1 MSSTITITRS
11 QLPAGYS
18 TVNFFVFVEGAPEF
32 IAFLEKVFGAEELR
46 EARTADASDGL
57 VLHAEVRI
65 GDATIM
71 IADRKPGW
79 VSTPAFPQVYV
90 NDAAEVLRRAE
101 DAGASVVTKVSDFVY
116 GMKIARFRDPWG
128 NLWWL
133 FELPE
138 GAADWEN
145 YDGDDSDWSA
155 DESGWQSETADY
167 VHRTL
172 LEAMASL
179 R

>member
-1 MSSTITITRS
+1 MPSTVTRS
-11 QLPAGYS
+11 RLPAGYS

-32 IAFLEKVFGAEELR
+32 IGFLEKVFDAEELT

-65 GDATIM
+65 GDATVM
-71 IADRKPGW
+71 VADRKPGW
-79 VSTPAFPQVYV
+79 APTPAFPQVYV
-90 NDAAEVLRRAE
+90 NDAAEVLGRAE
-101 DAGASVVTKVSDFVY
+101 EAGATVVTRVSDFVY

-138 GAADWEN
+138 GAAEWESA
-145 YDGDDSDWSA
+145 DSDESDWSA
-155 DESGWQSETADY
+155 GESGWQNETADY

-172 LEAMASL
+172 LEAMAST